1 VMWCDQ
7 PRNPRAHARNAVFY
21 GEKAIDRSPC
31 GSGSS
36 ARMAQLFAEGRLT
49 AGADF
54 VHESLIGTMFDCR
67 IEGLAQVGD
76 RAAIL
81 PSIAG
86 WARKTGYNT
95 IIVDDRDPLAHGF
108 TLS

>member
-1 VMWCDQ
+1 MPTCL
-7 PRNPRAHARNAVFY
+7 
-21 GEKAIDRSPC
+21 AI
-31 GSGSS
+31 
-36 ARMAQLFAEGRLT
+36 T
-49 AGADF
+49 
-54 VHESLIGTMFDCR
+54 
-67 IEGLAQVGD
+67 AQVGD

-81 PSIAG
+81 PSVAG